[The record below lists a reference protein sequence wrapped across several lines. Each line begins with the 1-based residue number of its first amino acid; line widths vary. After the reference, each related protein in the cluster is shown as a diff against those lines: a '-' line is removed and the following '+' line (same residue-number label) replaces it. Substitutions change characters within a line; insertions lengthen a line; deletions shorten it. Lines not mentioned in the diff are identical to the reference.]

1 MEEKGILLYYHEEKK
16 QVECKMNIK
25 IKSSKKRTFGIIAF
39 SLFFIL
45 LSLNLESYTPT
56 IDFRVM
62 TYNALNFSHDD
73 GDRAGYFKTVF
84 DSVNADVILMQ
95 EMINE
100 AGCDTLLNRLNTSGN
115 EYARA
120 NFIDGYDSDNMLF
133 YRISKCSLI
142 SQETLQTDLRDISEY
157 VLLIGY
163 DTIRFYSCHLKSSQG
178 SSNEQR
184 RLEEAT
190 ILRNYLN
197 DSIPVDAEFIIA
209 GDMNFYYDEQAYYKL
224 TGDEVN
230 NNGRSEDPLNQPGNW
245 HDNPI
250 YASIHTQSTRAI
262 QFGGGASGGLDDRFD
277 FIFTNHGIN
286 DDMRVEYILWS
297 YISYGNDG
305 NHLNESINDG
315 TNDSVSTYMA
325 NALFYASD
333 HLPVYADFVSSGS
346 MGVNEEDYSMEP
358 SISVNLI
365 NSERI
370 EIKYTLNSSSKVLIN
385 IYNLLG
391 QRVKSFY
398 KYEEKGKHTVI
409 WEECGTEL
417 SSGIYL
423 LKFRAGKYKAVK
435 KLFLIK

>member
-1 MEEKGILLYYHEEKK
+1 MLIFL
-16 QVECKMNIK
+16 
-25 IKSSKKRTFGIIAF
+25 IIA
-39 SLFFIL
+39 
-45 LSLNLESYTPT
+45 LSPIRISNP
-56 IDFRVM
+56 IGFRVM
-62 TYNALNFSHDD
+62 TYNALNFSYND
-73 GDRAGYFKTVF
+73 GDRAGYFQTVF

-100 AGCDTLLNRLNTSGN
+100 AGCDTLLNRLNSDGQ

-120 NFIDGYDSDNMLF
+120 DFIDGYDTDNILF
-133 YRISKCSLI
+133 YRISKCSLL
-142 SQETLQTDLRDISEY
+142 SQNDIQTDLRDISEY

-184 RLEEAT
+184 RIEEAT

-197 DSIPVDAEFIIA
+197 DSIPVDAEFIVT

-262 QFGGGASGGLDDRFD
+262 QFGGGASGGMDDRFD

-286 DDMRVEYILWS
+286 DDMRIEYILGS
-297 YISYGNDG
+297 YRSYGNDG

-325 NALFYASD
+325 DALFYASD

-365 NSERI
+365 SSDRI
-370 EIKYTLNSSSKVLIN
+370 EIKYTLNSSSKVLID

-398 KYEEKGKHTVI
+398 KHEEKGKHTVI
-409 WEECGTEL
+409 WEECGKEL

-423 LKFRAGKYKAVK
+423 LKFRAGKYEVNRKF
-435 KLFLIK
+435 FLIK